1 LFDDFKDGGMT
12 YKSGWKR
19 LSYSDDKYKTINTI
33 INDNK
38 GNNPHN
44 GNMIYDNG
52 EEYHN
57 HYRQLFKYAYENNL
71 FDERCYENFEES
83 ASSAY
88 SASVFSAAS
97 FTINSGFKE
106 TLNDTH
112 YHKVTAYTSAYTI
125 GDKIYHEKRKVT
137 NDILNTKLIQIRF
150 NLHYEE
156 PFSHDGQCELKY
168 LDDIVMNYLTQMI
181 PSTAILQIKYDK
193 KKVSYK

>member
-1 LFDDFKDGGMT
+1 VSVGK
-12 YKSGWKR
+12 
-19 LSYSDDKYKTINTI
+19 INTI

-57 HYRQLFKYAYENNL
+57 YYRQLFKYAYENDL
-71 FDERCYENFEES
+71 FDERCYENFDQS
-83 ASSAY
+83 AT
-88 SASVFSAAS
+88 
-97 FTINSGFKE
+97 TISRVGFNIYSGF
-106 TLNDTH
+106 NDDLIDR
-112 YHKVTAYTSAYTI
+112 KIVSGLTSADTKSTI
-125 GDKIYHEKRKVT
+125 T
-137 NDILNTKLIQIRF
+137 NQTLNTKLIQIRF
-150 NLHYEE
+150 KLHYKN

-193 KKVSYK
+193 KS